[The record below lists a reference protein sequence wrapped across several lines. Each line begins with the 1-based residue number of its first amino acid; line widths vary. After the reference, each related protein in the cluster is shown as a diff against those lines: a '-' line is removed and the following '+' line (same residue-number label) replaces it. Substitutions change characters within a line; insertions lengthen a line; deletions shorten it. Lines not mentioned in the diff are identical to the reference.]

1 MLRTEP
7 SAHVADK
14 VCYKRVTFPPPI
26 KSQRKPFFFF
36 YDLWPHSQTL
46 ISLLSLHGPVSIEDR
61 VGESWRLTV
70 KKLCESEQ
78 ESGTSVP
85 RLISGFVFF
94 KQTLTNLLKIPTE
107 PSSQPALT
115 RLSVR
120 HTSSGLAN
128 SQHQSNIKASGC
140 RWRGRCVLKNPHFLI
155 NIKKQAKSL
164 PLKQSWT
171 RLLWVI

>member
-1 MLRTEP
+1 MSTTDLLFHT
-7 SAHVADK
+7 DK
-14 VCYKRVTFPPPI
+14 VCYKALTSPLLKVRGNP
-26 KSQRKPFFFF
+26 SFFMISDPTVRLW
-36 YDLWPHSQTL
+36 YHCCHYMDLYPSRMEW
-46 ISLLSLHGPVSIEDR
+46 GR
-61 VGESWRLTV
+61 VGGLLLK

-115 RLSVR
+115 RLSMR

-140 RWRGRCVLKNPHFLI
+140 RWRGRCVLKNPHFLT